1 VPLSDSS
8 MTHDFHTPPELHQS
22 NGLHP
27 CSGLGSRW
35 LGVRGLGCWWCL
47 ALLVLFGFLLSSCV
61 TPRGDQIPQEP
72 AFNWQPYGPTLPVL
86 ARASSRNVRDLSSR
100 IFALI
105 RVAQA
110 AQQADQ
116 PDLAVSSLNRA
127 LILTQRVSNPL
138 LRAELYSALGLQF
151 QSLERT
157 TEALEVVTRGV
168 DIVIDQLQLSAN
180 PEARTIQVLE
190 DLIYTLFTLG
200 PAGFNQ
206 LRRAIQRVY
215 IIQDLGQRVLL
226 LTQIVTEYQ
235 RQGAGQRASLL
246 LQQSIA
252 ALDAIENPFLKIRA
266 YGAVARRFAAQ
277 DDLADGRRFAN
288 MTLDLLNQIS
298 INTAQGQDEAHLA
311 QAVLYLIEM
320 DLTTP
325 IPGFIFQFPSAQQR
339 QNLLTGL
346 AVQFFRTGQ
355 PFAAEL
361 ILQQLIQQLNQSPNS
376 SNFLYGTLGLVEIY
390 LNAEDPLSAE
400 FFFDR
405 LARDVFSDQGLFV
418 TDDFAL
424 SEMLVL
430 SIRLEL
436 LDWSRQILAE
446 ITDPYLA
453 LLALDRALPL
463 AAQGENQEL
472 VAWIL
477 NNESVLLGQLE
488 QQQDDGRSRLAL
500 GYARAGLMA
509 QSLDMIQ
516 TIENPYILSLTASE
530 MSLVQPP
537 EAWEPYRQR
546 IQRLLEIFAAQ
557 QPM

>member
-1 VPLSDSS
+1 MAHMSHP
-8 MTHDFHTPPELHQS
+8 PPELLQP
-22 NGLHP
+22 NGLHT
-27 CSGLGSRW
+27 SSVLGSRW
-35 LGVRGLGCWWCL
+35 FRVCSRGCWWRPILL
-47 ALLVLFGFLLSSCV
+47 ALLVLMVGSCV
-61 TPRGDQIPQEP
+61 TSQGDLIPQEP
-72 AFNWQPYGPTLPVL
+72 AFNWQPYGPTLPAL

-105 RVAQA
+105 RAAQA

-116 PDLAVSSLNRA
+116 SNLAFSSLNRA
-127 LILTQRVSNPL
+127 LFLTQRVPNPL

-151 QSLERT
+151 QNLERT

-168 DIVIDQLQLSAN
+168 DIIIEQIQRSPN

-215 IIQDLGQRVLL
+215 IIPDLGQRVLL

-277 DDLADGRRFAN
+277 DDLADAQRFAN
-288 MTLDLLNQIS
+288 LTLDLLNQIS
-298 INTAQGQDEAHLA
+298 ISSVQGQDEAHLA

-346 AVQFFRTGQ
+346 AIQFFRTGQ

-361 ILQQLIQQLNQSPNS
+361 ILQQLIQQLNQTPNS
-376 SNFLYGTLGLVEIY
+376 ANFLYGTLGLVEIY
-390 LNAEDPLSAE
+390 LDADDPLSAE

-405 LARDVFSDQGLFV
+405 LARDVFSGQVLFA

-424 SEMLVL
+424 SEMLIL

-463 AAQGENQEL
+463 ATQGDNQEL

-477 NNESVLLGQLE
+477 NNESALLGQLE

-537 EAWEPYRQR
+537 EAWEPYRGR
-546 IQRLLEIFAAQ
+546 IQGLLELFAPQ
-557 QPM
+557 